1 MKNDKLL
8 KATVVAIASG
18 LAVKALHLL
27 RKRKENEE
35 TVVIDHE

>member
-8 KATVVAIASG
+8 KAVIVAIASG

-27 RKRKENEE
+27 KNKEMDVMDNEQ
-35 TVVIDHE
+35 